1 MTLTADKKDPMERT
15 DPAEP
20 TPPMDSTEPIEPT
33 DKTEFRE
40 PMERNKI
47 RDQRDHREPSSRPF
61 PRAVLHPEDP
71 MTEVSASPER
81 RVMRHHGAA
90 PPGLAWHPGISS
102 SVAGCTLVMAQSEH
116 QRPRFR

>member
-1 MTLTADKKDPMERT
+1 
-15 DPAEP
+15 
-20 TPPMDSTEPIEPT
+20 
-33 DKTEFRE
+33 
-40 PMERNKI
+40 
-47 RDQRDHREPSSRPF
+47 
-61 PRAVLHPEDP
+61 

-90 PPGLAWHPGISS
+90 PPGLAWHPGILS